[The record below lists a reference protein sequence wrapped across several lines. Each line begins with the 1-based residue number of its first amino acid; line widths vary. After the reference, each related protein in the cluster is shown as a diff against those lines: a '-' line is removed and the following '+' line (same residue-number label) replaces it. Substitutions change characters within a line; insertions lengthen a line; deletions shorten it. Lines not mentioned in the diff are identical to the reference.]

1 MTKKKGASAPPFL
14 FKRNESFMKETKELT
29 EKNVTLRAEIY
40 DWLESI
46 VTAIISCILIFVFL
60 GRIIDVDGISM
71 VPTLNDRDKVLMS
84 GLFYTPKQG
93 DIIVLTKESFSEIPL
108 VKRVIAVE
116 GQTVDINFN
125 TGEVSV
131 DGTVLN
137 EPYINEI
144 THRQFDVVFPVT
156 VPEGCIFVMG
166 DNRNR
171 STDSR
176 DSQVGFVDKRCVLG
190 KVYLRIWPIR
200 DIGIVSHG

>member
-1 MTKKKGASAPPFL
+1 VTKLKDS
-14 FKRNESFMKETKELT
+14 KELA

-71 VPTLNDRDKVLMS
+71 MSTLNDKDKVLMS

-93 DIIVLTKESFSEIPL
+93 DIIVLTKKSFSEIPL
-108 VKRVIAVE
+108 VKRVIALE

-125 TGEVSV
+125 TGEVWV
-131 DGTVLN
+131 DNVLLD

-144 THRQFDVVFPVT
+144 THRKFDVDFPVT
-156 VPEGCIFVMG
+156 VPEGYIFVMG

-190 KVYLRIWPIR
+190 KVYLRIWPLNH
-200 DIGIVSHG
+200 IGIVSHG